1 MKGDVIEIVCG
12 LRGWRWRLR
21 AANGEIISTG
31 EAYTRRRDAV
41 RGAKRAHPR
50 VRLVEG

>member
-1 MKGDVIEIVCG
+1 MSRDRLQIVASKN
-12 LRGWRWRLR
+12 GWRWRLV
-21 AANGEIISTG
+21 AGNGEILSTD

-50 VRLVEG
+50 VKVKE